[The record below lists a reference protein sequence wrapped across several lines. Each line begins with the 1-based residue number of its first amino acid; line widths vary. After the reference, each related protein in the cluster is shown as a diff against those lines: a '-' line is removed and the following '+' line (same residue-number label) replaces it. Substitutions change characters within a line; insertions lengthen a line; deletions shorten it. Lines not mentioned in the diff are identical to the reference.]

1 MFSWKNIKTTIR
13 QKIVNGENNTGKAL
27 GVAEVI
33 GKTIASGGSAI
44 AKATPHVISHLMND
58 VIKNSNDDDKKEKAQ
73 NIQNQMKNKIN
84 ENENSPSSQDRELSE
99 LKKYEEQ
106 LKKIQLEIKHY
117 EAAEKRADAKMN
129 EIFLKLGKASGAE
142 KITLNAEKDELFS
155 SIKKGHSKYL
165 KLIAKENQISC
176 IIDDY
181 KDNN

>member
-13 QKIVNGENNTGKAL
+13 QKIVNGENNTEKAL

-84 ENENSPSSQDRELSE
+84 ENENAPSSQDRELSE

-106 LKKIQLEIKHY
+106 LKKIQLEIKHS
-117 EAAEKRADAKMN
+117 EAAEKLADAKMN
-129 EIFLKLGKASGAE
+129 EIFLKLEKASEAE
-142 KITLNAEKDELFS
+142 KIALNAEKDALFNA
-155 SIKKGHSKYL
+155 IKKGHSRYM
-165 KLIAKENQISC
+165 KLIAKEKQISC